1 MTILVTGA
9 TGSLGPRIVERLLGE
24 GRAVR
29 VLTRRPFACDR
40 LFAKRVEMVEWH
52 PGSEPFPVA
61 CLTGVDQVIHLM
73 GAPYAGSASKAHLAA
88 IHRSRLHVMQR
99 LVAALADRRL
109 RLVMA
114 SVAVPPAVASSGE
127 PVSDASLFDGVCP
140 PGLHAD
146 VGALE
151 AVALDARAR
160 GLTVAVMRMGL
171 LLSPGAV
178 WTLLVS
184 LAERGLAPPLAG
196 SIIPAI
202 DPDDAATMLT
212 GLLARAE
219 LEGVFHGVAPMPLT
233 GVGVLALLRPLRRVP
248 LSCPIPRLVAKRW
261 LGLLTPV
268 LLGKAPLTPQRLVD
282 AGARFAH
289 PDPLPRLETLVAEM
303 TAQRRAA
310 RAWRIM
316 GRRNDPRQP
325 TPVSGPKDPTSSQNV
340 AT

>member
-9 TGSLGPRIVERLLGE
+9 TGSLGPRVVERLLGE
-24 GRAVR
+24 GRSVR

-61 CLTGVDQVIHLM
+61 CLTGVDQVVHLM
-73 GAPYAGSASKAHLAA
+73 GAPYAGSSSKAHLAA
-88 IHRSRLHVMQR
+88 IHQSRLHVMQR
-99 LVAALADRRL
+99 LVSALADRRV
-109 RLVMA
+109 RLVFA
-114 SVAVPPAVASSGE
+114 SVAVPPTVTSGGE
-127 PVSDASLFDGVCP
+127 PVSDATLSNGACP
-140 PGLHAD
+140 PGLAAD

-160 GLTVAVMRMGL
+160 GLTVAVLRLGL
-171 LLSPGAV
+171 LLSPGTV
-178 WTLLVS
+178 WTHLVS

-219 LEGVFHGVAPMPLT
+219 LEGVFHGVAPIPLT
-233 GVGVLALLRPLRRVP
+233 GVSVLALLRPLRRAPV
-248 LSCPIPRLVAKRW
+248 SVPIPRLLAKRW
-261 LGLLTPV
+261 LGPLTPL
-268 LLGKAPLTPQRLVD
+268 LLGKAPLAPQRLID

-289 PDPLPRLETLVAEM
+289 PDPLPRLQNLIAEIS
-303 TAQRRAA
+303 TQRRAA

-316 GRRNDPRQP
+316 GRRKDPRQP
-325 TPVSGPKDPTSSQNV
+325 PPATHPTDPTS
-340 AT
+340 TTTP